1 MWAKGLLQNWLAFKF
16 RKCFSPA
23 EWNRS
28 ETKRT
33 PSAYWNEICLKDPSP
48 SLKVIP
54 TYIFKNVEMAS
65 ATPQKCRPALKKHL
79 SRSGRTTLGHR
90 RCCWP
95 FQSRSLFH
103 SKMVFFFFC
112 CRWWHN
118 PPNPVCLHI
127 ASFAIITG
135 WLFSTVHYVP
145 STNSIP
151 QGNAVFSQLHGLC
164 NKPYWRRFMEK
175 INSAIAA
182 P

>member
-23 EWNRS
+23 EWNPF

-65 ATPQKCRPALKKHL
+65 ATPLKCWLLWKSTWAEAGEWSLATIVADH
-79 SRSGRTTLGHR
+79 SRAAHYSIWRWWGFF
-90 RCCWP
+90 CCC
-95 FQSRSLFH
+95 LF
-103 SKMVFFFFC
+103 FCC

-118 PPNPVCLHI
+118 HPNCLRI
-127 ASFAIITG
+127 ACFAIITG
-135 WLFSTVHYVP
+135 WPLVAMVP

-151 QGNAVFSQLHGLC
+151 QGCFLSC
-164 NKPYWRRFMEK
+164 KPYWRRFVEK

>member
-1 MWAKGLLQNWLAFKF
+1 MRYAWKIPLLHWKSSLHTFLKMSRWLRRHLRSAGPLWKSTWAEAGERRLATDVVADHF
-16 RKCFSPA
+16 RAAHYS
-23 EWNRS
+23 
-28 ETKRT
+28 T
-33 PSAYWNEICLKDPSP
+33 
-48 SLKVIP
+48 
-54 TYIFKNVEMAS
+54 
-65 ATPQKCRPALKKHL
+65 
-79 SRSGRTTLGHR
+79 R
-90 RCCWP
+90 RW
-95 FQSRSLFH
+95 S
-103 SKMVFFFFC
+103 FFFFC

-127 ASFAIITG
+127 DSFAIITG